1 MSQHFRSDSQG
12 TEVAEMF
19 PERVKHKTCE
29 RHALTWTRLKDLTVL
44 FYQTSV
50 VLSGLIRGD
59 LAATTADALA
69 HGGAGTIIF
78 TGHSQPEL
86 QPVIDHINRKHP
98 QAKIIFITADPGS
111 LASMAAAAKTIKALG
126 VPIDGVVGFPT
137 VMAASWEVTAD
148 GIESHF
154 QRNYLGYFVLVN
166 QLLETMPAGARV
178 ILMTTSIR
186 REAPAPK
193 WADVNFSVSLL
204 QRREDLYRSFLNLTC
219 CRMASPITHLM
230 DMHSRCLQISY
241 FPSLLPRNVSA
252 NLLRP
257 FLQTLEVSPLS
268 VDKCSDIQ
276 ALMTTDTKSNVQT
289 YVSPEEVASW
299 LQRKKE
305 G

>member
-1 MSQHFRSDSQG
+1 
-12 TEVAEMF
+12 MF

-44 FYQTSV
+44 FYQTLV
-50 VLSGLIRGD
+50 VLSGLIQGD

-204 QRREDLYRSFLNLTC
+204 LCWEDLYRSFLNLE
-219 CRMASPITHLM
+219 L
-230 DMHSRCLQISY
+230 LQNGESY
-241 FPSLLPRNVSA
+241 HTLDGYAQSMFANILFSKSIAEKRLGQSIAAFSA
-252 NLLRP
+252 NP
-257 FLQTLEVSPLS
+257 GSESFVS
-268 VDKCSDIQ
+268 
-276 ALMTTDTKSNVQT
+276 
-289 YVSPEEVASW
+289 
-299 LQRKKE
+299 